1 MEQLQSRISA
11 TRSTSAS
18 KRTALQWQPP
28 WIRTRSEESCAIR
41 NLLVRPDQHHRAPP
55 VGEPDG
61 QHLGHER
68 PDLARWEL
76 DDRGDLTADQVVRAI
91 MLGDLRARFLDT
103 DAEHEVDAELPPV
116 FECVRP
122 GVYSTPPTDP
132 DGHAAKRRTLS

>member
-41 NLLVRPDQHHRAPP
+41 NLLVRPDQNHRAPL

-61 QHLGHER
+61 PNLGHER
-68 PDLARWEL
+68 PELARRET
-76 DDRGDLTADQVVRAI
+76 DARGDLTAAHVVPAI
-91 MLGDLRARFLDT
+91 TLGRGPKS
-103 DAEHEVDAELPPV
+103 V
-116 FECVRP
+116 
-122 GVYSTPPTDP
+122 G
-132 DGHAAKRRTLS
+132 